1 MQISRFLHFWKLIAA
16 VAFFLLLHYLLSYIA
31 LSSFFSATIEAEFD
45 HPDVIGLY
53 YASKVSSFHELNSVR
68 SEEFR
73 PGVRERQELL
83 FNDGVA
89 RKIRLDLGQTAGQI
103 KLYRLTLKS
112 HFGRKRSFD
121 HQQLHEAFTPGNGI
135 SSIELKDDHLLIA
148 TEGNDPFIVLRGELK
163 EENILLSTVMPMVY
177 ALAFF
182 LLLSRF
188 NISAFPAIA
197 DLREKTSS
205 AGLHI
210 GALDGIRGF
219 AALVVLA
226 EHTGVLKNIGSLGVW
241 LFFALSGFLLS
252 APFIKQPS
260 RAVSLD
266 FMGAYLNRRLKRI
279 LPMYYAFLVL
289 AMMMHGKTDEMVRHL
304 LFLQGDGHLWTL
316 PQEMFFYMVLPLV
329 VAALYL
335 LLRGRQ
341 LPSVIFL
348 LALTIVAHR
357 YTSTEFIALYGYGQ
371 KLEPM
376 LGNFLTGMMFAYLY
390 HWLGENRFFLRLDRT
405 FVRRFCS
412 VTGLVLLMV
421 LIVLSA
427 RLIPEMK
434 SFNALRHPGFYGFA
448 AGLFILLVVLANNTL
463 LSRVMSF
470 TPLRAVG
477 LVSFSFYLL
486 HPTLVTFIRTEAQDF
501 AGIRHL
507 SGLPMFLFAG
517 IATYCLAAFTYTF
530 IERPFL
536 KGPVKEQP
544 RGEQAGSTAD

>member
-53 YASKVSSFHELNSVR
+53 YASNVDAFHERNSVR

-73 PGVRERQELL
+73 PGIRERQELL

-135 SSIELKDDHLLIA
+135 SSIELKDDHVLIA
-148 TEGNDPFIVLRGELK
+148 TEGSDPFIVLRGELK

-188 NISAFPAIA
+188 NIPAFPAIA

-205 AGLHI
+205 SGLHI

-412 VTGLVLLMV
+412 VTGLVLLLV

-427 RLIPEMK
+427 RLIPELK

-507 SGLPMFLFAG
+507 SGLPMFLLAG
-517 IATYCLAAFTYTF
+517 IATYCLAAFTYTY

-536 KGPVKEQP
+536 KGSVNVQP
-544 RGEQAGSTAD
+544 REGQAGSTTN